1 MDTVKKITE
10 LINKYDREVKQH
22 YKVSGRL
29 ELERENSNSKFSYNE
44 GANDNSIM
52 VKEKFIEELEEL
64 KEYCGYV

>member
-1 MDTVKKITE
+1 MDTLKKITE

-29 ELERENSNSKFSYNE
+29 ELERENSNSKF
-44 GANDNSIM
+44 
-52 VKEKFIEELEEL
+52 IEELEEL